1 MSDEKNLL
9 EKEFEEV
16 QLRFANHP
24 HISLVS
30 TEGTPA
36 NKYVVE
42 YRVKGL
48 VRLDDGEIAKSDQHR
63 VEITLSFGFP
73 HFPPNCKPL
82 TQIFHPDIDPSAIK
96 IADFWTSDTT
106 LAALIT
112 HIGRMICWQVYSAEN
127 AFNQDAA
134 NWQATN
140 SPSLPLDTVDLAGL
154 SAGDA
159 AAPAGPGADA
169 PAQELAELDLGLN
182 AADLPELAID
192 AIDLGDT
199 PDLAEAAAGAAA
211 SNDFG
216 GMTLDLDFALKDS
229 AAAQLGGGAG
239 GTDVARDLDFGF
251 AASSRS
257 EEHAT
262 GSAEIV
268 VEEIDI
274 AATTPEPHTS
284 GDEVEGE
291 VDLDFTSVDID
302 FDILRGMMDQRN
314 YFAAQRKMGL
324 MAPENLSTAAAELR
338 PEIEENIRAAKKIFQ
353 EAADLEEG
361 GLLEEAARKFEG
373 VLNIARDYPD
383 LDNHMKR
390 VRNAW
395 IAASSGEAAPVSEFQ
410 EVDLGISLDELEG
423 DGEIALGLESG
434 EKAEAPAAGQVSSGG
449 LALEESVPPPAV
461 AEEPWSPPGAV
472 PPPAPVKKKTAAVRA
487 PVKKA
492 TSRMPFYFAMTVLFL
507 LVAVSGWVF
516 MEWTSFN
523 KAKEK
528 WANVHTLLA
537 NGEYE
542 QVSAQCEE
550 ITALLGRVHFVMAA
564 DKKELLAQV
573 RDIAESEHLQE
584 ALGGKVFYQ
593 GRYISTMAHQAY
605 LEIEKL
611 VTAGD
616 KEGAVSNWAGALTSY
631 EAAQAVTEK
640 NQKRLDEALYA
651 DVVFKV
657 KQAQFA
663 NHVAQGKKAFIAKAW
678 PVAIE
683 NFKTALDLA
692 KIDKVADPSSSH
704 DVNRYLQRAL
714 FSQFLVA
721 GDAFLQDK
729 NWKEAVVN
737 YQGAY
742 EIARKDEVI
751 DRASRESVAM
761 KLHQTTLMKGV
772 TEGDIFTS
780 GKKWNQAVAE
790 YEKAEAAL
798 RHGVTLPGA
807 NAKETRLRVAESL
820 LNALFQRDHE
830 EARAALA
837 KKEYGK
843 AIEALQRSVRTI
855 DSSPLKDKAHW
866 QLLKKQAEDD
876 LKRAGLQGIIEEKT
890 AYLHEQYREIFVEN
904 FVGVRATAL
913 DQPQIKFLEA
923 SGSTLIFRV
932 RCRELRDLKYFTL
945 ELIYQYDMA
954 TNKWGFQGGD

>member
-112 HIGRMICWQVYSAEN
+112 HIGRMICWQVYSEEN

-134 NWQATN
+134 NWQASN
-140 SPSLPLDTVDLAGL
+140 SASLPLDTVDLAGF
-154 SAGDA
+154 SAGGA
-159 AAPAGPGADA
+159 AAPGAPGADA
-169 PAQELAELDLGLN
+169 PGQELAELDLGLS

-199 PDLAEAAAGAAA
+199 PDLGETPAPAA
-211 SNDFG
+211 NDFG

-229 AAAQLGGGAG
+229 PAAQLGGGAG

-257 EEHAT
+257 EEHRT

-274 AATTPEPHTS
+274 AATTPES
-284 GDEVEGE
+284 QAAVDEVEGE

-314 YFAAQRKMGL
+314 YFAAQKKMGL
-324 MAPENLSTAAAELR
+324 MTPENLSTAAAELR

-353 EAADLEEG
+353 EAADLEEE

-373 VLNIARDYPD
+373 VLNIARDYPE
-383 LDNHMKR
+383 LDKRMKR

-395 IAASSGEAAPVSEFQ
+395 IAASSGEAGPVSEFQ

-434 EKAEAPAAGQVSSGG
+434 EKGEAPAAGQISSAG

-472 PPPAPVKKKTAAVRA
+472 PPPAPVKKKVAAVKA
-487 PVKKA
+487 PVKKV
-492 TSRMPFYFAMTVLFL
+492 TSKMPFYFAMTVLFL

-528 WANVHTLLA
+528 WTTVHTLLGK
-537 NGEYE
+537 GEYE
-542 QVSAQCEE
+542 QVNAQCEE
-550 ITALLGRVHFVMAA
+550 IIALLGRVHFVMAA

-605 LEIEKL
+605 LEIEKF

-616 KEGAVSNWAGALTSY
+616 KEGAVSNWQGALTSY
-631 EAAQAVTEK
+631 EAALAVAEK
-640 NQKRLDEALYA
+640 NEKRLDEEFYTQ
-651 DVVFKV
+651 VVLKV

-663 NHVAQGKKAFIAKAW
+663 NHLALGKKAFIAKAW
-678 PVAIE
+678 PVAID
-683 NFKTALDLA
+683 NFNKAMELA
-692 KIDKVADPSSSH
+692 KIDNVADPSSSH

-714 FSQFLVA
+714 FSQFLVT
-721 GDAFLQDK
+721 GDAFLQEK

-737 YQGAY
+737 YQAAS
-742 EIARKDEVI
+742 EIAGKDEVV
-751 DRASRESVAM
+751 DRASRESVTR

-790 YEKAEAAL
+790 YEKAAAVL
-798 RHGVTLPGA
+798 PQGATLPGA
-807 NAKETRLRVAESL
+807 TAKETRNRVEESL
-820 LNALFQRDHE
+820 LNALVQRDQE

-837 KKEYGK
+837 RKEYGK

-855 DSSPLKDKAHW
+855 DSSTLKDKAHW
-866 QLLKKQAEDD
+866 QLLKKQAEED

-890 AYLHEQYREIFVEN
+890 AYLLEQYREIFVEN

-913 DQPQIKFLEA
+913 DQPQVKFLEA
-923 SGSTLIFRV
+923 SDSNLIFRV

-945 ELIYQYDMA
+945 ELIYQYNMA
-954 TNKWGFQGGD
+954 TNTWGFQGGD